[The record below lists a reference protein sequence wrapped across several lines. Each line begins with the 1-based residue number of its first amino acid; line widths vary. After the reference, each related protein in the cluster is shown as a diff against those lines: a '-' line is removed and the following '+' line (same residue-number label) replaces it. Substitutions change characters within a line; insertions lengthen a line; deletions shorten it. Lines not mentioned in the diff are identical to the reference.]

1 MKKILLLLAIF
12 FTLVTSAQQNNGPW
26 TGIWLGEVG
35 DYYTVILNN
44 DREGYKFINF
54 SFGEQDA
61 VDEYLLSID
70 KSSLK
75 TRIHNKDND
84 WNVNLIYTMVDE
96 NTLSVEFSGDYNDTM
111 LYHRKTIN

>member
-44 DREGYKFINF
+44 DREGYKFI
-54 SFGEQDA
+54 
-61 VDEYLLSID
+61 
-70 KSSLK
+70 
-75 TRIHNKDND
+75 DN
-84 WNVNLIYTMVDE
+84 N
-96 NTLSVEFSGDYNDTM
+96 
-111 LYHRKTIN
+111 